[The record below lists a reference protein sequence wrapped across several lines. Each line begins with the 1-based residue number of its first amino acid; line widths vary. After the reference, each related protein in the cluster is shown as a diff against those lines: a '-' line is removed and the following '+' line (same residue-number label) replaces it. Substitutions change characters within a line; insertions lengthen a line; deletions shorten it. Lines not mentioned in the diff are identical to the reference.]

1 MAFCCDFFTAKFE
14 WRPKKQNNIFTPVC
28 AIFIRLIEMKT
39 NAKRLYLTIFLF
51 VILLGDI
58 CFIVRFMFF
67 CAIFDHQI
75 RMKTE
80 QIRKKRYFS
89 LSLYGGT
96 LNFPLGEAKSQ
107 WEDANYRW
115 EDVSLILLKYWLY
128 FHLQV
133 KPLHHYCNTDT
144 VRNQHQLLT
153 CQTSKWQSL
162 LF

>member
-1 MAFCCDFFTAKFE
+1 MKT
-14 WRPKKQNNIFTPVC
+14 KKTNNIFTPVC

-58 CFIVRFMFF
+58 CFIVRYMFF
-67 CAIFDHQI
+67 CVIFDHQI

-128 FHLQV
+128 FHLLV
-133 KPLHHYCNTDT
+133 KPLHHYYNTDT

>member
-1 MAFCCDFFTAKFE
+1 MQAVKLQST
-14 WRPKKQNNIFTPVC
+14 T
-28 AIFIRLIEMKT
+28 IFIRLIEMKP
-39 NAKRLYLTIFLF
+39 NAKRFYLTIFLF

-58 CFIVRFMFF
+58 CFIVRYMFF

-80 QIRKKRYFS
+80 QIRKKRYFP

-96 LNFPLGEAKSQ
+96 LSFPLGEAKSQ
-107 WEDANYRW
+107 WEHANYRW
-115 EDVSLILLKYWLY
+115 EDASLILFKYWLY
-128 FHLQV
+128 FHLQEM
-133 KPLHHYCNTDT
+133 PLLHYYDTAT

-162 LF
+162 LFLKNYNFRIII

>member
-39 NAKRLYLTIFLF
+39 NAKRLYLTIFMF

-58 CFIVRFMFF
+58 CFIARYMFF

-80 QIRKKRYFS
+80 QIRKKKVFFAIPVWRDAEFS
-89 LSLYGGT
+89 IRG
-96 LNFPLGEAKSQ
+96 SQ
-107 WEDANYRW
+107 ISMEDANYCW
-115 EDVSLILLKYWLY
+115 EDVSLILFKYWLY

-133 KPLHHYCNTDT
+133 KPLHHYCDTDT
-144 VRNQHQLLT
+144 VRNQHQLPT

>member
-14 WRPKKQNNIFTPVC
+14 WRPKKQNNIFTPVY
-28 AIFIRLIEMKT
+28 AIFIRLIEMNT

-58 CFIVRFMFF
+58 CFIVRYMFF

-89 LSLYGGT
+89 LSLCGGT

-115 EDVSLILLKYWLY
+115 EDLSLILLKYWLY

-133 KPLHHYCNTDT
+133 KPLHHYCNTDM